1 MAIVHKL
8 VSARI
13 INIGVFY
20 ALAAAFGLGAI
31 TTQAKLV
38 YADGGNALTLM
49 FWRFIMSVVIIG
61 ALVLFKRQSFRV
73 EKPLVR
79 PVTLLGLIW
88 SGSMICYLMAVESIS
103 VSVAVLI
110 LYSYPLIVLLLSMI
124 KGYVEVSPKLIAVFI
139 VAFTGIGLML
149 GGGSVSLNPYGVV
162 FSVLAATGAAYTFLS
177 GSRVAKQLN
186 PIVLTFWVNFM
197 GIFLILPIIFGK
209 FMIPETATGLILTG
223 GATVCY
229 IIAILCQFQA
239 LSHMPAAKAA
249 FLFNFEPVV
258 SLCLAAIILGERLAP
273 LQWVGV
279 AIVMI
284 VLLRFSD
291 MIGNSQTGKD
301 AAEHDT
307 T

>member
-1 MAIVHKL
+1 LAIAHKL
-8 VSARI
+8 VSGRI

-61 ALVLFKRQSFRV
+61 ALVLCKRQSFKV
-73 EKPLVR
+73 EKFLVR

-88 SGSMICYLMAVESIS
+88 SGSMILYLMAVESIS

-110 LYSYPLIVLLLSMI
+110 LYSYPVIVLLYSMI
-124 KGYVEVSPKLIAVFI
+124 RGLVAVSPKLIVVFI
-139 VAFTGIGLML
+139 VAFTGVGLML

-186 PIVLTFWVNFM
+186 PVVLTFWVNFM
-197 GIFLILPIIFGK
+197 GIFLILPLIYGR
-209 FMIPETATGLILTG
+209 FMMPETAAGWYLTG
-223 GATVCY
+223 GATICY

-273 LQWVGV
+273 VQWVGV
-279 AIVMI
+279 AIVMV
-284 VLLRFSD
+284 VLLRFGN
-291 MIGNSQTGKD
+291 MTGNSRPGKIATEND
-301 AAEHDT
+301 SA
-307 T
+307 

>member
-1 MAIVHKL
+1 MKISSGNIVY
-8 VSARI
+8 AGI
-13 INIGVFY
+13 FY

-38 YADGGNALTLM
+38 YADGGNALTMM
-49 FWRFIMSVVIIG
+49 FWRFIMSVTIIG
-61 ALVLFKRQSFRV
+61 VLILFKRQTFKV
-73 EKPLVR
+73 ERPLAR
-79 PVTLLGLIW
+79 PVALLGLIW
-88 SGSMICYLMAVESIS
+88 SGSMIFYLMAVESIS

-110 LYSYPLIVLLLSMI
+110 LYSYPVIVLLVSMI
-124 KGYVEVSPKLIAVFI
+124 RGYVEVSPKLIAVF
-139 VAFTGIGLML
+139 VAAFTGIGLML

-162 FSVLAATGAAYTFLS
+162 LSMIAATGAAYTFLS
-177 GSRVAKQLN
+177 GSQVAKQLN

-197 GIFLILPIIFGK
+197 GVFLILPIVFGK
-209 FMIPETATGLILTG
+209 FMMPETATGLVLLG
-223 GATVCY
+223 GATLCY

-279 AIVMI
+279 AIVII
-284 VLLRFSD
+284 VLVRFSD
-291 MIGNSQTGKD
+291 MIGNSQTGKITTGHD
-301 AAEHDT
+301 AP
-307 T
+307 

>member
-1 MAIVHKL
+1 M

-13 INIGVFY
+13 LNIGVFY

-49 FWRFIMSVVIIG
+49 FWRFIMSAVIIG
-61 ALVLFKRQSFRV
+61 ALVLFKRQSFRI

-110 LYSYPLIVLLLSMI
+110 LYSYPVIVLLLSMI
-124 KGYVEVSPKLIAVFI
+124 RGYVEVSSKLIAVFI

-186 PIVLTFWVNFM
+186 PVVLTFWVNFM

-209 FMIPETATGLILTG
+209 FMMPETATGLILTG

-258 SLCLAAIILGERLAP
+258 SLCLAAIVLGERLAP

-279 AIVMI
+279 AIVMV
-284 VLLRFSD
+284 VLLRFSN
-291 MIGNSQTGKD
+291 MIGNSQTGKI
-301 AAEHDT
+301 ATKHDT
-307 T
+307 SSLR